1 MFMGGEKLYVDI
13 IPWEELHDDMPL
25 TIKHI
30 LNRSSKTIRNVNKSG
45 KYNAMKQNMLI
56 IWKNRQVNWKK

>member
-13 IPWEELHDDMPL
+13 TPWVEWHDHMPL
-25 TIKHI
+25 TIKNI
-30 LNRSSKTIRNVNKSG
+30 LNRSSKTTRNVNKSG

-56 IWKNRQVNWKK
+56 IWKNRQVSWKK

>member
-13 IPWEELHDDMPL
+13 KPWLELHDHMPL
-25 TIKHI
+25 TIKNI

-56 IWKNRQVNWKK
+56 IWKNRQVS